1 MKEKFKCK
9 IEKLKKEVNS
19 FKDKILKTTKTKIF
33 WCEVLIITAICSF
46 IVTNFLLN
54 FFIGMYLLSLLL
66 FSIGL
71 FIWKYL

>member
-1 MKEKFKCK
+1 MKKILKRK

-19 FKDKILKTTKTKIF
+19 FKEKIIQTTKTKIF

-54 FFIGMYLLSLLL
+54 FFVGMYLLSLLL
-66 FSIGL
+66 FSTGL